1 MQEETRMLRGVR
13 SVASIGGHPLHP
25 MLIPFPIAFLVGALA
40 TDVAFASTRDLFWA
54 RVSLWL
60 LGAGVLTGLASAVLG
75 LIDFVAIRRVR
86 STAAGWVHFLGNV
99 AAVGVALANWLLRTG
114 NHERHLLPL
123 GITLSA
129 VTTAMLIVTGWL
141 GGELS
146 YRHGIG
152 VHPR

>member
-1 MQEETRMLRGVR
+1 MQEETRLLRGVR

-25 MLIPFPIAFLVGALA
+25 ALIPFPIAFLVGALA
-40 TDVAFASTRDLFWA
+40 TDVAFASTRDPFWA

-60 LGAGVLTGLASAVLG
+60 LGAGVITGLAAAVLG
-75 LIDFVAIRRVR
+75 LIDFVAIRKVR

-99 AAVGVALANWLLRTG
+99 AAVGLALANWLMRTG
-114 NHERHLLPL
+114 DVEKRLLPW
-123 GITLSA
+123 GVTLSA
-129 VTTAMLIVTGWL
+129 LTTALLIVTGWL

-152 VHPR
+152 MNPP

>member
-1 MQEETRMLRGVR
+1 MQEETRLLRGVR
-13 SVASIGGHPLHP
+13 SVASIHGHPMHP
-25 MLIPFPIAFLVGALA
+25 ALVSFPIAFLVGALA
-40 TDVAFASTRDLFWA
+40 TDVAFASTRDAFWA

-60 LGAGVLTGLASAVLG
+60 LGSGVFTGLAAAVLG

-86 STAAGWVHFLGNV
+86 STATGWVHFLGNV
-99 AAVGVALANWLLRTG
+99 AAVGLALANWLMRTG
-114 NHERHLLPL
+114 NVEARLLPWGL
-123 GITLSA
+123 VLSA
-129 VTTAMLIVTGWL
+129 VTTTILVVTGWL

>member
-1 MQEETRMLRGVR
+1 MQEETRLLRGVR
-13 SVASIGGHPLHP
+13 SAASIGGHPLHP
-25 MLIPFPIAFLVGALA
+25 ALISFPIAFLVGALA
-40 TDVAFASTRDLFWA
+40 TDVAFASTRDAFWA

-60 LGAGVLTGLASAVLG
+60 LGAGVFTGLAAAVLG

-99 AAVGVALANWLLRTG
+99 GAVGLALANWLMRTG
-114 NHERHLLPL
+114 NVENRLIPWGLV
-123 GITLSA
+123 LSA
-129 VTTAMLIVTGWL
+129 LTTAILLVTGWL

>member
-1 MQEETRMLRGVR
+1 MQEETRLLRGVR
-13 SVASIGGHPLHP
+13 SVASIGGHPMHP
-25 MLIPFPIAFLVGALA
+25 ALVSFPIAFLVGALA
-40 TDVAFASTRDLFWA
+40 TDVAFASTRDPFWA

-75 LIDFVAIRRVR
+75 LIDFVAIQRVR

-99 AAVGVALANWLLRTG
+99 AAVGLALANWLMRTG
-114 NHERHLLPL
+114 NVEQRLLPWGL
-123 GITLSA
+123 VFSA
-129 VTTAMLIVTGWL
+129 LTTAILIVTGWL